1 MSHKDMNEILAALA
15 ELKKDFEAHRQEV
28 EPLLELLRGA
38 VIGRRVILYMTSTIM
53 AVVGAYIAIKQLF

>member
-1 MSHKDMNEILAALA
+1 MNEILAALA
-15 ELKKDFEAHRQEV
+15 ELKEDFESHRKEV

-53 AVVGAYIAIKQLF
+53 AIVGAYIAIKQLF